1 VKRDKVKYQVYDANT
16 DLELPLTDELRGIV
30 EEYVALFLQTYG
42 RDPVGQHPVGS
53 YIIEF

>member
-1 VKRDKVKYQVYDANT
+1 MKRDKVKYQVYDANT